1 MPNSLADLRGVRG
14 ERSELLRDLAD
25 GQWHPRRQCGRRE
38 RREGDSSAT
47 ARPTRCDLFG
57 VSWHSEI
64 DPKIHAQQCYHPP
77 ATHAMI
83 TTDSPEWVLLSA
95 IYHHVLKQSPSTE
108 RAKREIASARKSGQ
122 LRLRAEQTR
131 EHIARPELRL
141 KPGEQPPRVEPTTA
155 FDQPVPNGNYLTWDL
170 ERSYATR
177 RESTTKS
184 IFEYVN
190 IVGHR
195 DDVLALWP
203 PNTKDP
209 VAHVVEPPAVDPFR
223 TGAPGRPTSADA
235 IYTEAERRISS
246 GEVVP
251 QPRGLA
257 RFAQDLSV
265 WWEAERQKF
274 FPPGPAMKAGTIGN
288 KVRDLWRKSQAKT

>member
-1 MPNSLADLRGVRG
+1 
-14 ERSELLRDLAD
+14 
-25 GQWHPRRQCGRRE
+25 
-38 RREGDSSAT
+38 
-47 ARPTRCDLFG
+47 
-57 VSWHSEI
+57 
-64 DPKIHAQQCYHPP
+64 
-77 ATHAMI
+77 MI
-83 TTDSPEWVLLSA
+83 TSESSEWVLLSA

-108 RAKREIASARKSGQ
+108 RAKIEITSARKSGQ
-122 LRLRAEQTR
+122 LRLRSEQTR
-131 EHIARPELRL
+131 VHLAGPEALRN
-141 KPGEQPPRVEPTTA
+141 VEPTTA
-155 FDQPVPNGNYLTWDL
+155 LAQLIPDGNYRTDF

-177 RESTTKS
+177 REATSKT
-184 IFEYVN
+184 IFEYIN

-251 QPRGLA
+251 QPRGRPLRLVGSRAAEILPARARDEGGHHRKQSSRSLA
-257 RFAQDLSV
+257 
-265 WWEAERQKF
+265 EI
-274 FPPGPAMKAGTIGN
+274 PGEDVAAVTPRTIPF
-288 KVRDLWRKSQAKT
+288 

>member
-1 MPNSLADLRGVRG
+1 LPLPAAPHSCLPATCPRCGSEEI
-14 ERSELLRDLAD
+14 ERDGSDGPYGDPSSTWMTWRLKGSGLLSCA
-25 GQWHPRRQCGRRE
+25 GR
-38 RREGDSSAT
+38 
-47 ARPTRCDLFG
+47 
-57 VSWHSEI
+57 H
-64 DPKIHAQQCYHPP
+64 HPP

-83 TTDSPEWVLLSA
+83 TTDSPEWVLLNV

-108 RAKREIASARKSGQ
+108 RAKIEIASARRNGQ

-131 EHIARPELRL
+131 EHVARPGLQ
-141 KPGEQPPRVEPTTA
+141 PGEEPPRVEPTTA
-155 FDQPVPNGNYLTWDL
+155 FDQPVPDGNYLTWDL

-203 PNTKDP
+203 PKTEAP
-209 VAHVVEPPAVDPFR
+209 VAQVVEPPTVDPFR
-223 TGAPGRPTSADA
+223 TGAPGRPTAAGA
-235 IYTEAERRISS
+235 ICSEAERRISS
-246 GEVVP
+246 GEVVS

-257 RFAQDLSV
+257 RFARDLSD
-265 WWEAERQKF
+265 WWERERQQAS
-274 FPPGPAMKAGTIGN
+274 PPGPAMKAGTIEN
-288 KVRDLWRKSQAKT
+288 IVRDLWRKSQAKR

>member
-1 MPNSLADLRGVRG
+1 
-14 ERSELLRDLAD
+14 
-25 GQWHPRRQCGRRE
+25 
-38 RREGDSSAT
+38 
-47 ARPTRCDLFG
+47 
-57 VSWHSEI
+57 
-64 DPKIHAQQCYHPP
+64 
-77 ATHAMI
+77 MI
-83 TTDSPEWVLLSA
+83 TSESSEWVLLSA

-108 RAKREIASARKSGQ
+108 RAKIEITSARKSGQ

-131 EHIARPELRL
+131 VHLAGPEALRN
-141 KPGEQPPRVEPTTA
+141 VEPTTA
-155 FDQPVPNGNYLTWDL
+155 LAQPIPDGNYRTDF

-177 RESTTKS
+177 REATSKT
-184 IFEYVN
+184 IFEYIN